1 MVPRAAPPRR
11 VAGEYVPVGPGPV
24 MVAPPAVVVAPVPY
38 YYGYAYRP
46 YRPYWGYRGYY
57 RRW

>member
-1 MVPRAAPPRR
+1 
-11 VAGEYVPVGPGPV
+11 
-24 MVAPPAVVVAPVPY
+24 VVAPGPY
-38 YYGYAYRP
+38 YYGYRYGYG